1 MSGINDDQARRI
13 CEAVDRR
20 FDEQLAFTMDL
31 VRFPSL
37 REHERAAQDFMA
49 EAFRARGLEVD
60 RWKIDIDELK
70 RHPGASPVASP
81 YSEAYNVVGTHHSE
95 LSGGRSLI
103 LNGHIDVVPT
113 GPEHRWRSA
122 PFQPQVRDGKLYGR
136 GAGDMKAGIGAMVF
150 AFDALGAANLAPRG
164 RIHLQSVVEEECTG
178 NGAFAC
184 LLRGYTADAAIIP
197 EPVGEELTRANM
209 GLLWFKITV
218 PGDPAHAS
226 GAYSVGVNAIERAWL
241 VWRQLK
247 ALEAEWNARR
257 DAHPHYCDHA
267 HPVRFNL
274 GKIEGGEWVSSV
286 AAQCVLEVRAGLYPE
301 WSIEE
306 GKAEIEAAIAAA
318 AALDPSLPAPTV
330 EYHGFHNAGYILP
343 PGGAAEAALRHAHQ
357 FVFGE
362 PLQAYASTA
371 STDSRILGV
380 FGSIPSLVY
389 GPSCIGAHG
398 IDECVDLESVR
409 RVTKTIAVFI
419 AEWCGV
425 VET

>member
-1 MSGINDDQARRI
+1 MTTLSEDQIRRI
-13 CEAVDRR
+13 CAEVDRR

-60 RWKIDIDELK
+60 RWKIDVEALK

-81 YSEAYNVVGTHHSE
+81 YAEAYNVVGTHHSE
-95 LSGGRSLI
+95 YNNARSLI

-113 GPEHRWRSA
+113 GPEHRWRSP
-122 PFQPQVRDGKLYGR
+122 PFQPVVRDGKLYGR
-136 GAGDMKAGIGAMVF
+136 GAGDMKGGIAAMVF
-150 AFDALGAANLAPRG
+150 AYDSVRAAGLTPKG

-209 GLLWFKITV
+209 GLLWFKVTV

-226 GAYSVGVNAIERAWL
+226 GAYTAGVNAIERGWL
-241 VWRQLK
+241 IWQHLK
-247 ALEAEWNARR
+247 GLEARWNAERH
-257 DAHPHYCDHA
+257 AHPHYCDHP
-267 HPVRFNL
+267 HPVRINL
-274 GKIEGGEWVSSV
+274 GKMQGGEWVSSV

-301 WSIEE
+301 WSIEK
-306 GKAEIEAAIAAA
+306 GKAEIEAVIAEA
-318 AALDPSLPAPTV
+318 AALDPGLPAPVV
-330 EYHGFHNAGYILP
+330 EYHGFHNGGYILE
-343 PGGAAEAALRHAHQ
+343 PGGEAEGVLSAAHERVA
-357 FVFGE
+357 GE
-362 PLQAYASTA
+362 PLKAYASTA
-371 STDSRILGV
+371 STDSRIFGV

-389 GPSCIGAHG
+389 GPSCTAAHG
-398 IDECVDLESVR
+398 IDECVDIESVR

-419 AEWCGV
+419 ADWCGV
-425 VET
+425 AEA